1 MKNTNKKSAK
11 STNKVLVN
19 KLIKKDGKLNINTEG
34 NLVIENV
41 KKIEDEL
48 IVEKLIELKKAFGFL
63 CLIKDVR
70 AINLFEDCGY
80 GGKTLYLNL
89 KDLNYYHAQG
99 VNGHYYYKGNNY
111 ALVLKAGKVSWM
123 DLWKT
128 IEALV
133 RLSTDGEEFIIDTF
147 EVRESSKHKLYVED
161 IVNFKVFCVY
171 DGEGNDDDC

>member
-11 STNKVLVN
+11 STNKVLVS
-19 KLIKKDGKLNINTEG
+19 KVIKNEGKLNINTDG

-70 AINLFEDCGY
+70 AINLFDDCGY

-89 KDLNYYHAQG
+89 KDLNYYDADS

-133 RLSTDGEEFIIDTF
+133 RLSGDREEFIVDTF

-171 DGEGNDDDC
+171 EEEDNDDDC